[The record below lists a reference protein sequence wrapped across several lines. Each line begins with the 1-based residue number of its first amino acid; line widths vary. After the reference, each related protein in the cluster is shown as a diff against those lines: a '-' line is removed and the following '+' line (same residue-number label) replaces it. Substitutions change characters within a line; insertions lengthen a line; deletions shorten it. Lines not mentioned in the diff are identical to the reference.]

1 MKNSSTSDSN
11 IEGICWQVTDDD
23 RQLLYVFERGKKKL
37 MEGSSVEFT
46 GSFSSQLTSFLKQTP
61 ARRIIILDAKIY
73 VFYIRSPRHDAY
85 NGIKPKMDPLVM
97 LNGAPIQF

>member
-1 MKNSSTSDSN
+1 M
-11 IEGICWQVTDDD
+11 TDDD

-46 GSFSSQLTSFLKQTP
+46 GSFSSQLTSFLKQ
-61 ARRIIILDAKIY
+61 AHACRIIILDSKIY
-73 VFYIRSPRHDAY
+73 IFYIRSCSHDAY
-85 NGIKPKMDPLVM
+85 NGKKPKMDPLVM